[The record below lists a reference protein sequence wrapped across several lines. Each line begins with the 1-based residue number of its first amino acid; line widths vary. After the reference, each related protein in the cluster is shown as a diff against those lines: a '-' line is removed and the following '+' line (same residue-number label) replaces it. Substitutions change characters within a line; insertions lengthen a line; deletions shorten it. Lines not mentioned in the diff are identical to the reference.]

1 MDPQISSGLLP
12 FAGALVGAL
21 VAIYTHRRRRN
32 EELADHIAERLER
45 QQARKQQAFERRRD
59 VFRLY
64 ADPLLAAVTSLK
76 WRLHEVLEQPGRAIY
91 LLAEAPSTP
100 YHGYKFCST
109 LFRLAAV
116 LGWIRAYRRQR
127 AQLDPREKLE
137 LDLAEASIEK
147 FESALADGPHVEDQR
162 LEELIKLLVK
172 GTQPELDEKERRRLS
187 VLLENLWRGHI
198 ARLRVLSPSEL
209 DQVNQDALLNDV
221 RLLLERELKVE
232 VPAPLV
238 ESLRVEAC
246 LVMGIR
252 EAYLYRDWQSAIGD
266 MMIVPFDSPGGR
278 KFDVSGFRDFERLY
292 KQAKA
297 NESHDDRSWILRL
310 EALFTDLDMDKRGMF
325 DARRDQLR
333 KTYKALMELERHLG
347 EKIEV
352 LESNDT

>member
-1 MDPQISSGLLP
+1 MDPQISAGLLA

-21 VAIYTHRRRRN
+21 VAIYTQRRKRN
-32 EELADHIAERLER
+32 EELADHIAGRLEM
-45 QQARKQQAFERRRD
+45 QQARKQQALERRRD

-64 ADPLLAAVTSLK
+64 ADPLFAAVTSLK

-100 YHGYKFCST
+100 YHEYKFCST

-127 AQLDPREKLE
+127 AQLDPREKQE
-137 LDLAEASIEK
+137 LDLAEVSIEK

-162 LEELIKLLVK
+162 LDELTKLLVK
-172 GTQPELDEKERRRLS
+172 GTQPELDEKEHRRLS
-187 VLLENLWRGHI
+187 VLLENLWRARI
-198 ARLRVLSPSEL
+198 ARLGVLSPTEL
-209 DQVNQDALLNDV
+209 GQEQQDALLNDI

-238 ESLRVEAC
+238 ESLRIEAC

-252 EAYLYRDWQSAIGD
+252 EAYLYRDWQAAIGD
-266 MMIVPFDSPGGR
+266 IMIVPFDSPGGR

-292 KQAKA
+292 KQATA
-297 NESHDDRSWILRL
+297 NESHDDRSWIFRL
-310 EALFTDLDMDKRGMF
+310 EALFTDLDIEKMGMF

-333 KTYKALMELERHLG
+333 KTYEALLELESHLRD
-347 EKIEV
+347 KIV
-352 LESNDT
+352 ALESSDT